1 MPDPAIYLG
10 WYTEHVA
17 GPMARPEFRF
27 NRGAIAYHLQS
38 FSGAAIRDAKTHWVG
53 PLLARGACVTA
64 GAVYEPFLGGTPHV
78 DILMARLL
86 AGFSWGEACYMAE
99 SQLSWQMCFI
109 GDPLYRP
116 FAKK

>member
-10 WYTEHVA
+10 WYTENAV
-17 GPMARPEFRF
+17 GPMARPGFRF

-38 FSGAAIRDAKTHWVG
+38 FTGAAIRDPKTHWVG
-53 PLLARGACVTA
+53 PLAGARGLRHRRRGVR
-64 GAVYEPFLGGTPHV
+64 AVPGGTPHV
-78 DILMARLL
+78 DILMDRLL
-86 AGFSWGEACYMAE
+86 QGYSWGEAAYMAE
-99 SQLSWQMCFI
+99 ASISWQMCFI